1 MAIKRCALLCWIATL
16 LCPLPGQA
24 IEGPR
29 LNGFATLGA
38 VYNPDDFTFVRGL
51 EQPRGAREGWSSRP
65 DSNLG
70 LQLNWPLNPDWELVL
85 QGVIRHHYDS
95 YRPRATLAFARY
107 QPSQN
112 WTFRAGRVGFDAYI
126 GSDSRQ
132 VGYAHLPVRHPI
144 EYFGALELE
153 YLDGADVTYQHP
165 LGNGLL
171 TAKLL
176 FGAADEKRAVGPDLE
191 YDVGGSLSL
200 GGYLLYRIGDW
211 QFRAGAISTE
221 LDKELPGT
229 TELQQALLATG
240 DPGLARRAADLP
252 LADSRLTNWSL
263 EAHWTRGP
271 VELQLRV
278 NRRELDSR
286 GLPEG
291 DNLMAL
297 FGYRLGDFTP
307 YIGYASSDT
316 RNTGLPA
323 TVAKGSELATALR
336 SSNIEQEVALLG
348 VRWDF
353 HPVMAMKMQIDR
365 VHVPDPLGSFYTVGD
380 SGWDGD
386 STLFSATLEWLF

>member
-1 MAIKRCALLCWIATL
+1 MLCWIATL
-16 LCPLPGQA
+16 LCPLTGQA
-24 IEGPR
+24 TEGPR

-85 QGVIRHHYDS
+85 QGVIRHHYDN

-144 EYFGALELE
+144 EYFGVLELE
-153 YLDGADVTYQHP
+153 YLDGADVTFQRP
-165 LGNGLL
+165 VGEGLL
-171 TAKLL
+171 SAKLL
-176 FGAADEKRAVGPDLE
+176 FGVADEKRVVGQEGLE
-191 YDVGGSLSL
+191 YDVSGSLSL
-200 GGYLLYRIGDW
+200 GGYLLYHIGDW

-221 LDKELPGT
+221 LDKDLPGT
-229 TELQQALLATG
+229 GALQQALLATG
-240 DPGLARRAADLP
+240 SPELAGDLQ
-252 LADSRLTNWSL
+252 LANSRVTNWSL
-263 EAHWTRGP
+263 ETKWSRGP
-271 VELQLRV
+271 LELQLRL
-278 NRRELDSR
+278 NRREVDTR

-297 FGYRLGDFTP
+297 FGYRLGAFTP
-307 YIGYASSDT
+307 YLGFASSDT
-316 RNTGLPA
+316 RNTELPA
-323 TVAKGSELATALR
+323 AVPPGSSLAGALR
-336 SSNIEQEVALLG
+336 SNNIEQQVTLLG
-348 VRWDF
+348 LRWDF
-353 HPVMAMKMQIDR
+353 YEAMALKVQVDR
-365 VHVPDPLGSFYTVGD
+365 VHAPDPLGSFYTVGD